1 MPRVID
7 CPTDEKL
14 ELAELVEMLET
25 GDFDSQDEDNFAS
38 WGIQLKKLAND
49 RNFLADLMIAELK
62 QRCDG
67 QVRDNQYSAQVVML
81 HGRSQKFI
89 IRANFWPALK
99 DSVVRHSGTD
109 PFFYGVPHDH
119 NFSFLTVGYLGP
131 GYWSDYYEYD
141 YGEVVGYPG
150 EDVNLRFIEKSRLE
164 QGKVMLYRA
173 HKDIHLQLPA
183 DAMSVSLN
191 IVETSHSS
199 AFRDQYRFDLE
210 NRKID
215 GIMTRMSL
223 EPMLALAA
231 HFGGGEG
238 MDLLANFADSPSQRP
253 HPLVRAARPRRR
265 RADARRADRRLR
277 GGRARRQPAGQR
289 DGEARGREARGRP
302 RLDRRRAARS
312 RRLIRRSR
320 VRGAVCCET
329 AWADSA
335 RTAMALCCDRRLA
348 GNADPARAQRVPAI
362 DRENAGVCGPA
373 CGRH

>member
-1 MPRVID
+1 MPRLID
-7 CPTDEKL
+7 CPTEEKL

-25 GDFDSQDEDNFAS
+25 SDFDSQDEDNFAS

-49 RNFLADLMIAELK
+49 RNFLADMMIAELK

-89 IRANFWPALK
+89 MRANFWPALK

-131 GYWSDYYEYD
+131 GYWSDYYEYE

-150 EDVNLRFIEKSRLE
+150 EEVALRFVEKAKLDE
-164 QGKVMLYRA
+164 GKVMLYRA
-173 HKDIHLQLPA
+173 HRDIHLQLPA
-183 DAMSVSLN
+183 DQMSVSLN

-210 NRKID
+210 KSRID

-231 HFGGGEG
+231 HYGGGEG
-238 MDLLANFADSPSQRP
+238 TDLLASFAGSHPSDRIRWCA
-253 HPLVRAARPRRR
+253 LRARAAAAPTLDGRIAIFEQGARTDSLLVS
-265 RADARRADRRLR
+265 AMARREIARLEA
-277 GGRARRQPAGQR
+277 GRAWIAGAPL
-289 DGEARGREARGRP
+289 EAVA
-302 RLDRRRAARS
+302 
-312 RRLIRRSR
+312 
-320 VRGAVCCET
+320 
-329 AWADSA
+329 
-335 RTAMALCCDRRLA
+335 
-348 GNADPARAQRVPAI
+348 
-362 DRENAGVCGPA
+362 
-373 CGRH
+373 

>member
-1 MPRVID
+1 MPRLIEAA
-7 CPTDEKL
+7 TDEIL
-14 ELAELVEMLET
+14 SLGDLVEMLET
-25 GDFDSQDEDNFAS
+25 GDFDSDDEENFAS
-38 WGIQLKKLAND
+38 WGPQLKKLAND
-49 RNFLADLMIAELK
+49 RSFLADMMIAELK
-62 QRCDG
+62 ERCEG

-81 HGRSQKFI
+81 HSRSSKFI
-89 IRANFWPALK
+89 MRANFWPALK

-150 EDVNLRFIEKSRLE
+150 EKVNLRFVEKTRLD

-173 HKDIHLQLPA
+173 HQDIHLQLPA

-191 IVETSHSS
+191 IVEASHSS

-210 NRKID
+210 NSAID

-238 MDLLANFADSPSQRP
+238 MDLLDNFARSHPSDRIRWCA
-253 HPLVRAARPRRR
+253 LRARAAASPNLDERIAIFAAGAKSSSLLVSAMASRE
-265 RADARRADRRLR
+265 AEKLEA
-277 GGRARRQPAGQR
+277 GRAWLNGAPLAKT
-289 DGEARGREARGRP
+289 
-302 RLDRRRAARS
+302 AA
-312 RRLIRRSR
+312 
-320 VRGAVCCET
+320 
-329 AWADSA
+329 
-335 RTAMALCCDRRLA
+335 
-348 GNADPARAQRVPAI
+348 
-362 DRENAGVCGPA
+362 
-373 CGRH
+373 